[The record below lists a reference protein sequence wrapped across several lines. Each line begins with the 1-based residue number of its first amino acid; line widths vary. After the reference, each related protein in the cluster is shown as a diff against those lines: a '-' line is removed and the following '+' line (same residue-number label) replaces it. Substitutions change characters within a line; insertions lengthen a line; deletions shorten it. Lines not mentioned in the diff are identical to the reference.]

1 MGNVCS
7 QGQRLSICV
16 CHAAVLLLVAQ
27 LHFTV
32 KPTNWC
38 QAGLQRGEKGM
49 KSAEYHFLFG
59 EGLLTLG
66 KPSPNSMAKTA
77 GTLSRNVRNVKS
89 LICVVTPLES
99 LNLIYWFDVI
109 NQFRKQRGES
119 EQSTVARNCRQV
131 SQGQFSW
138 GLEWWCWKKK
148 TVQFLEVSTIFQ
160 RTCIRH
166 KVAYHFMLGLL
177 NLPSPC
183 VCFLSPDSYSENG
196 GMWPHDL
203 YTVQHKL
210 LLPLWWALS
219 TLKVRLPQPLFSC
232 IFVCSSLV

>member
-148 TVQFLEVSTIFQ
+148 NSAVFGSFYNFSKNMYPSQSCISLHA
-160 RTCIRH
+160 RTTKPPISMC
-166 KVAYHFMLGLL
+166 
-177 NLPSPC
+177 
-183 VCFLSPDSYSENG
+183 
-196 GMWPHDL
+196 
-203 YTVQHKL
+203 
-210 LLPLWWALS
+210 
-219 TLKVRLPQPLFSC
+219 LFSVSRF
-232 IFVCSSLV
+232 IFRERRDVTTWLVHSATQTSVTAVVSAIDT